1 MSNGWVVKT
10 QVEYNYNTDK
20 KENKKRRKQGGGSG
34 GGAAQAWGTSP
45 PRGRPG
51 CEERRE
57 TFVYIQYY
65 QIQVVMFQFQNKFLK
80 KS

>member
-20 KENKKRRKQGGGSG
+20 KENKKKRKQGDARGEGKEGGVGVAWESWGHQRRRGGSG

-45 PRGRPG
+45 PRGRHG
-51 CEERRE
+51 C
-57 TFVYIQYY
+57 
-65 QIQVVMFQFQNKFLK
+65 
-80 KS
+80 